1 MKHLATDVTREL
13 PITVRDAK
21 LSLGRLVQ
29 RVEEQNHRVII
40 TEHGRSAAALVS
52 IEDLERLERL
62 QLQADIREM
71 EENN

>member
-1 MKHLATDVTREL
+1 MKHLSTDLTREA

-21 LSLGRLVQ
+21 LSLSRLVQ

-40 TEHGRSAAALVS
+40 TEHGRSVAVLVS

>member
-1 MKHLATDVTREL
+1 MKHLSTDLTREA

-21 LSLGRLVQ
+21 LSLSRLVQ

-40 TEHGRSAAALVS
+40 TEHGRSVAALVS

>member
-1 MKHLATDVTREL
+1 MKHLSTDLTREA

-21 LSLGRLVQ
+21 LSLSRLVQ

-40 TEHGRSAAALVS
+40 TEHGRSVAALVS

-71 EENN
+71 EERN

>member
-1 MKHLATDVTREL
+1 MHHLSTDLTREA

-21 LSLGRLVQ
+21 LSLSRLVQ

-40 TEHGRSAAALVS
+40 TEHGRFVAALVS

-71 EENN
+71 EETN

>member
-1 MKHLATDVTREL
+1 MKHLSTDFTREA

-21 LSLGRLVQ
+21 LSLSRLVQ

-40 TEHGRSAAALVS
+40 TEHGRSVAALVS

-71 EENN
+71 EERN

>member
-1 MKHLATDVTREL
+1 MKHLSTDVTREA

-21 LSLGRLVQ
+21 LSLSRLVQ
-29 RVEEQNHRVII
+29 RVDEQNHRVII
-40 TEHGRSAAALVS
+40 TEHGRSVAALVS

-71 EENN
+71 EETN

>member
-1 MKHLATDVTREL
+1 MQHLSTDLTREA

-21 LSLGRLVQ
+21 LSLSRLVQ

-40 TEHGRSAAALVS
+40 TEHGRSVAALVS

-71 EENN
+71 EETN